1 VTTGTSRREHPVSER
16 VERDRRIARR
26 HLEGRSWKQIA
37 EAEGVSKS
45 TARRAAKAYAAEL
58 RPMAQDIEALSSED
72 LAALV
77 NLALRAN
84 GEALTRALVI
94 LRDSKATKTEAM
106 RAAHAVARCETAL
119 GETLAK
125 LGLVQP
131 PHVPALLADL
141 RGLGERM
148 GRTVVEF
155 RQNVEALADGLDPE
169 TAEAIAAAARE
180 VEDTFF
186 EVVAEAKPS
195 EAHYHRTAPPQLS
208 VIEGDGRATG

>member
-1 VTTGTSRREHPVSER
+1 VTTRASRREHPLSER

-26 HLEGRSWKQIA
+26 HLEGRSWKEIA

-58 RPMAQDIEALSSED
+58 RPLAQDIEALSSED

-119 GETLAK
+119 GETLSK

-131 PHVPALLADL
+131 PHIPALLADL

-148 GRTVVEF
+148 ARTVMDF
-155 RQNVEALADGLDPE
+155 RANVEGLADGLDPE
-169 TAEAIAAAARE
+169 TAEAVAAAARE
-180 VEDTFF
+180 VEDAFF
-186 EVVAEAKPS
+186 EVVAEAQPS
-195 EAHYHRTAPPQLS
+195 EAHYHPTAPPQLS
-208 VIEGDGRATG
+208 VVQGNGHAG

>member
-1 VTTGTSRREHPVSER
+1 VTTAASRRDHPASER
-16 VERDRRIARR
+16 VERDRRIAKR
-26 HLEGRSWKQIA
+26 HLEGQSWNKIA

-58 RPMAQDIEALSSED
+58 RPLAQDIEALSSED

-84 GEALTRALVI
+84 GEALTRGLVI
-94 LRDSKATKTEAM
+94 LRDSKASNTEAM
-106 RAAHAVARCETAL
+106 KAAHAVARCETAL

-131 PHVPALLADL
+131 PHIPALLADL

-155 RQNVEALADGLDPE
+155 RQNVEGLADGLDPE

-180 VEDTFF
+180 VEEAFF

-195 EAHYHRTAPPQLS
+195 EASYHPTPPPELS
-208 VIEGDGRATG
+208 VVQGNGHAG